1 MRKCKMDIFSFFN
14 GLKWDIL
21 KQKLLSAWIEPHKLE
36 WVDFNNMEQLNQL
49 AETIMPEIIRNN
61 PTLKNL
67 LRQNSNLAG
76 NMQKDVVEVI
86 DKL

>member
-1 MRKCKMDIFSFFN
+1 
-14 GLKWDIL
+14 
-21 KQKLLSAWIEPHKLE
+21 
-36 WVDFNNMEQLNQL
+36 
-49 AETIMPEIIRNN
+49 MPEIIRNN
-61 PTLKNL
+61 PNIKNL